1 MQLSANAF
9 KSVIDIDV
17 LGSYNTLKA
26 TLPHLLKSAATSKA
40 DGHDGVFWTI
50 IRAAL
55 VLSFSQLIRA
65 IPR

>member
-26 TLPHLLKSAATSKA
+26 ALPHLLKSAAASKA
-40 DGHDGVFWTI
+40 DGCDGVFPTF
-50 IRAAL
+50 APASLDLSAL
-55 VLSFSQLIRA
+55 KLIRA
-65 IPR
+65 TSP